1 MLFHISI
8 ASDAPAA
15 TALALAEIL
24 GGVAMPF
31 PPIGH
36 DSWIAFAG
44 DDRGTAIEVYARG
57 WQLEPGWT
65 GGAVRERFEVR
76 AGRFGPFHAAIATP
90 LDEGAV
96 HAIAARES
104 WHVTTERR
112 GGAFGVIEVWV
123 DNALM
128 IEVLTPE
135 MQAEYRAAM
144 TVKGWAAM
152 LQAAREA
159 QLAA

>member
-15 TALALAEIL
+15 TALALAEIM
-24 GGVAMPF
+24 GGMAMPF
-31 PPIGH
+31 PPVGH

-44 DDRGTAIEVYARG
+44 DENGTAIEVYARG
-57 WQLEPGWT
+57 WQLEPGM
-65 GGAVRERFEVR
+65 GGEAVRERFEVH
-76 AGRFGPFHAAIATP
+76 AARFTPFHAAIATP
-90 LDEGAV
+90 LGEDAV
-96 HAIAARES
+96 RAIAERES
-104 WHVTTERR
+104 WRVAGVRR
-112 GGAFGVIEVWV
+112 GDAFGVIEVWV

-128 IEVLTPE
+128 IEVLTPQ

-152 LQAAREA
+152 LEAAREA
-159 QLAA
+159 RLAA